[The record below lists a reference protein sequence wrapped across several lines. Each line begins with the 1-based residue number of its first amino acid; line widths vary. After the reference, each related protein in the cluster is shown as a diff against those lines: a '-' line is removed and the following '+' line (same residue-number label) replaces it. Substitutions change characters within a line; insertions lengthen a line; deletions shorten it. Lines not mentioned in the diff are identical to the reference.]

1 MRLNRDFT
9 LTKFRE
15 LCDAISSSGYEVL
28 TIRKY
33 LNKADKPEKFII
45 VRHDIDGNI
54 NLGLKMAEIER
65 ESGIHST
72 YYIRMVKSAFN
83 PIIIRKIVD
92 MGHEVGYHYE
102 VLDKAKGD
110 KSRAIEIF
118 REELSMLRD
127 VCDVDTICMHGNP
140 RTSWDNRDLWK
151 DYRFEDYGITGE
163 AYLSVDFGDVLYLS
177 DTGRN
182 WGSRYKVKDTVN
194 SVYGKDILSKINT
207 TDDVIR
213 LLKQGK
219 FNKIYILSHPRWND
233 GYSLWAR
240 ELMWQSVKNVVKARI
255 IKTTS
260 SQKVDACGD
269 ASHLRTACFRN
280 GLSL

>member
-9 LTKFRE
+9 LTKFGE
-15 LCDAISSSGYEVL
+15 LCGAISGSGYEVL

-33 LNKADKPEKFII
+33 LTKADKPEKFII
-45 VRHDIDGNI
+45 TRHDVDENID
-54 NLGLKMAEIER
+54 LGLKMAKIEQ

-72 YYIRMVKSAFN
+72 YYIRMVKGAFN
-83 PIIIRKIVD
+83 PIIIGKIVD

-118 REELSMLRD
+118 GEELSMLRD

-140 RTSWDNRDLWK
+140 RTKWDNRDLWK
-151 DYRFEDYGITGE
+151 NYRFEDYGITGE

-194 SVYGKDILSKINT
+194 SVYGKDILARINT
-207 TDDVIR
+207 TDDVIG
-213 LLKQGK
+213 LLNQRG
-219 FNKIYILSHPRWND
+219 FDKIYMLSHPWWND
-233 GYSLWAR
+233 GFSPWAR
-240 ELMWQSVKNVVKARI
+240 DLIWQSVKNVVKARI
-255 IKTTS
+255 IRSKRF
-260 SQKVDACGD
+260 KM
-269 ASHLRTACFRN
+269 
-280 GLSL
+280 

>member
-9 LTKFRE
+9 LTKFAD
-15 LCDAISSSGYEVL
+15 LCDAISNSDCEIL

-54 NLGLKMAEIER
+54 NLGLKMAEIEQ

-72 YYIRMVKSAFN
+72 YYIRMVKDAFN
-83 PIIIRKIVD
+83 PITIRKIVD

-102 VLDKAKGD
+102 VLDKARGD
-110 KSRAIEIF
+110 KSQAIGIF
-118 REELSMLRD
+118 KEELSTLRD

-151 DYRFEDYGITGE
+151 DYHFEDYGIIGE
-163 AYLSVDFGDVLYLS
+163 AYLSVDFNDIIYFS

-182 WGSRYKVKDTVN
+182 WGSKYKIKDTVD
-194 SVYGKDILSKINT
+194 SEYGKNILLKTNT

-213 LLKQGK
+213 FLKQKK
-219 FNKIYILSHPRWND
+219 FNRIYILSHPRWNN
-233 GYSLWAR
+233 SFTPWLR
-240 ELMWQSVKNVVKARI
+240 ELIWQGAKNVIKARI
-255 IKTTS
+255 IKS
-260 SQKVDACGD
+260 KS
-269 ASHLRTACFRN
+269 F
-280 GLSL
+280 

>member
-9 LTKFRE
+9 LTKFGE
-15 LCDAISSSGYEVL
+15 LCDAISSSCYEVL

-45 VRHDIDGNI
+45 VRHDIDENI

-65 ESGIHST
+65 ESGIRST

-83 PIIIRKIVD
+83 PVIIRKIVD

-140 RTSWDNRDLWK
+140 RTQWDNRDLWN

-182 WGSRYKVKDTVN
+182 WGSRYKVKDIVN
-194 SVYGKDILSKINT
+194 SVYGKDILAKINT
-207 TDDVIR
+207 TDDVIG
-213 LLKQGK
+213 LLEQRE
-219 FNKIYILSHPRWND
+219 FNKIYMLSHPWWND

-240 ELMWQSVKNVVKARI
+240 DLIWQSVKNVVKARI
-255 IKTTS
+255 IKYNRSTES
-260 SQKVDACGD
+260 
-269 ASHLRTACFRN
+269 
-280 GLSL
+280 